1 MADYTPPASASA
13 AKARA
18 LVGSHRHLM
27 PNRVET
33 FEQLGLSLVI
43 GRREGYR
50 LWDVDGRELLDF
62 HLNGGTFNLGHR
74 NPDLIAT
81 LVGALDHY
89 DIGNHHFPSAP
100 RAELAA
106 DLARVSPGGLLD
118 RVVLTPSASEA
129 IDVAIKSA
137 RRATGRRRIVAFDC
151 AYHGRSGLSGAAG
164 NPRDAAAF
172 LSDLPDEFVT
182 VPYGDLDA
190 ADAALARDDIAAFL
204 VEVIPATAGF
214 ALPPAG
220 YYPEL
225 RRLCDEHGTLLIAD
239 EVQTGLGRTGDVW
252 AIEGFGVVPDAL
264 VTGKGLS
271 GGLYPVAAALLG
283 ARAGAWL
290 DTDGWGYV
298 STFGGSELGSVVA
311 RRALELS
318 TTPAALANARHM
330 GTYFRTGLEAVAE
343 RHPGLVEV
351 RERGLVMGLR
361 FADPRGALRMAPA
374 LFEQGVWAMFAG
386 FDPSVI
392 QWKPGLLV
400 DEAYADDAIAR
411 VERALVALESGS
423 GATARPRGSR

>member
-1 MADYTPPASASA
+1 MAEYTPPASASA
-13 AKARA
+13 AKAQA
-18 LVGSHRHLM
+18 LAGSHRHLM

-50 LWDVDGRELLDF
+50 LWDIDGRELLDF

-74 NPDLIAT
+74 NPELIAT
-81 LVGALDHY
+81 LVDALDRY

-106 DLARVSPGGLLD
+106 DLARLSPGGSLD

-129 IDVAIKSA
+129 VDVVIKSA

-172 LSDLPDEFVT
+172 LSDRPDEFVT
-182 VPYGDLDA
+182 VPYGDLEA
-190 ADAALARDDIAAFL
+190 AAAALAHDDIAAFL

-283 ARAGAWL
+283 TRAGAWL

-298 STFGGSELGSVVA
+298 STFGGSELGCVVA

-318 TTPAALANARHM
+318 TAPAALANARRL
-330 GTYFRTGLEAVAE
+330 GSYFRAGLEAVAE
-343 RHPGLVEV
+343 RHPYLVEV

-361 FADPRGALRMAPA
+361 FADPGGALRMAPA

-386 FDPSVI
+386 FDTSVI

-411 VERALVALESGS
+411 VERALVMLETGS
-423 GATARPRGSR
+423 DRAERSPTVR